1 MRGVGI
7 KYAINIYMI
16 LDEYFLL
23 QVHKMKLFH
32 LFVITIVLL
41 LPVPYLCG
49 ATEYYVRPT
58 EPTNT
63 SCPGQPC
70 LTFSQYINDSDHYFM
85 SNTVFRFQSG
95 IHQVNASVSIRNL
108 HNISLIATERMKEP
122 QIIILCKCS
131 SEICQKS
138 ECNGF
143 TFWNTSYIVIDSL
156 RIVVNSQN
164 KASVNGMTGL
174 RFMSITN
181 LYFLRCNV
189 KTLKNR
195 WSRSIDVSDGKHV
208 HIRSLTLVG
217 GGIDLRDSDN
227 ISITRVTAA
236 CCNKGISVICTMN
249 TVIINVTIIA
259 EHSGIHLK
267 HTRNTDIRNATVH
280 DSKNRGIILYKAN
293 VATICSTTLKHP
305 GVRGI
310 DIHKSEFIT
319 INNTFIVGQEV
330 SLHTEGNVNYTMG
343 IYLRHTTNVT
353 IHYLI
358 VTNTTFGVIVEKS
371 KRVTLDN
378 MTAVNWTGHSI
389 YMRQASDTTMNS
401 IVIRSD
407 NADNSQRREMGIIIT
422 NSFNIM
428 LTRSVFRYFNPTFL
442 TISVTG
448 QPAVVQL
455 HDSWNVTLS
464 ECSFHD
470 NNLTALKLVRAHMKV
485 IGHLTFTGNRAYQGA
500 AMTFIS
506 NSSMTLKETG
516 YITFTNNSANHSGG
530 AIYIV
535 TRNFYTLSRSK
546 FEFIAITVT
555 ECFLRV
561 EGQRFQDRLVF
572 TNSSAGHGGDVL
584 YGGSLGTAC
593 TQIKKC
599 GKCLGHFIKS
609 STIKPDTL
617 SIVSSAPSRACF
629 CNSSGVPDCLTVY
642 YSIAHSL
649 YPGQTIEVSVVV
661 VGHNFGAVVGCNF
674 GTVAG
679 SVFAQFLSNEHMP
692 QLEEGQTVQA
702 AKQHH
707 CNKLQYTILPKGEEN
722 HLVLTLTAV
731 KRDVTEIEYVNES
744 LQSQLVEYKK
754 GMTYN
759 IQDILDFPIFVDIRI
774 LPCPPGFELT
784 HNQAKCGCKKNLRLL
799 PNVACDVQN
808 LTIQRSGLVWVGPL
822 TDDNNTVIDVIMAQ
836 NCPLNYCRANSVNIT
851 LNQSDTQC
859 NYNHS
864 GTLCG
869 GCQPGFSLALGS
881 AQCLKC
887 SNKYLALLIPLT
899 LAGFV
904 LVFLIKVLDLTISQ
918 GFINGLIFYANILQ
932 PNLHI
937 FFPQMTRISPLTLFM
952 AWLNLDLGIETCFV
966 DGLTAYWKTWLQF
979 VFPFYIWAIAGLII
993 ISARYS
999 TRLAR
1004 VMGNNSVPVLATLF
1018 LLSYAKLLRTIITIM
1033 SYTVVDTPHG
1043 QKTVWSADGNI
1054 DYLGPQHRCLFVA
1067 AIATLLFLWLPYTL
1081 LLLLGQWLHKINHKC
1096 VTRTLMKMKP
1106 FLDAH
1111 YGPLK
1116 DKHHYWFGVLLCMR
1130 VIILLISAAIPTN
1143 NFSVFT
1149 LSMSITAVALISF
1162 TSIGPAVYHNT
1173 ATSTFEI
1180 SLFINLALLGL
1191 AKFYTNSAGGD
1202 QAAATYTLI
1211 GVAFTQFLGRI
1222 LYQIYSLVKSLFSHC
1237 HVHDDDDEATENIWR
1252 YNTSVELS
1260 LPKWKTLDSD
1270 TPYQDAATTL

>member
-1 MRGVGI
+1 MHSTIGI
-7 KYAINIYMI
+7 A
-16 LDEYFLL
+16 
-23 QVHKMKLFH
+23 
-32 LFVITIVLL
+32 
-41 LPVPYLCG
+41 
-49 ATEYYVRPT
+49 VR
-58 EPTNT
+58 NT
-63 SCPGQPC
+63 
-70 LTFSQYINDSDHYFM
+70 
-85 SNTVFRFQSG
+85 
-95 IHQVNASVSIRNL
+95 
-108 HNISLIATERMKEP
+108 
-122 QIIILCKCS
+122 
-131 SEICQKS
+131 
-138 ECNGF
+138 
-143 TFWNTSYIVIDSL
+143 
-156 RIVVNSQN
+156 
-164 KASVNGMTGL
+164 
-174 RFMSITN
+174 
-181 LYFLRCNV
+181 
-189 KTLKNR
+189 
-195 WSRSIDVSDGKHV
+195 
-208 HIRSLTLVG
+208 
-217 GGIDLRDSDN
+217 
-227 ISITRVTAA
+227 
-236 CCNKGISVICTMN
+236 
-249 TVIINVTIIA
+249 INVTI
-259 EHSGIHLK
+259 
-267 HTRNTDIRNATVH
+267 
-280 DSKNRGIILYKAN
+280 Y
-293 VATICSTTLKHP
+293 
-305 GVRGI
+305 
-310 DIHKSEFIT
+310 
-319 INNTFIVGQEV
+319 
-330 SLHTEGNVNYTMG
+330 
-343 IYLRHTTNVT
+343 YLN
-353 IHYLI
+353 
-358 VTNTTFGVIVEKS
+358 VTNTSFGISVEKS
-371 KRVTLDN
+371 NAVTVNN
-378 MTAVNWTGHSI
+378 MTAVNWTGYSI
-389 YMRQASDTTMNS
+389 YMLQATNTIIQNM
-401 IVIRSD
+401 IMRSD
-407 NADNSQRREMGIIIT
+407 NVESSQRREIGIIIT
-422 NSFNIM
+422 NSSNVM
-428 LTRSVFRYFNPTFL
+428 LTQSVFRFFNPPFL
-442 TISVTG
+442 TISVTR

-455 HDSWNVTLS
+455 HDSWNVTIGG
-464 ECSFHD
+464 CSFHD
-470 NNLTALKLVRAHMKV
+470 NNLTALKLVKTQMKV
-485 IGHLTFTGNRAYQGA
+485 IDNLTFTGNRAYKGA

-506 NSSMTLKETG
+506 NSSMTLTATG
-516 YITFTNNSANHSGG
+516 YITFTNNSANNSGG

-535 TRNFYTLSRSK
+535 TRHFYTLSRSK
-546 FEFIAITVT
+546 FEFTHITDT
-555 ECFLRV
+555 ECFLQV
-561 EGQRFQDRLVF
+561 EGQHFQDRLVF
-572 TNSSAGHGGDVL
+572 INNSAGQGGDVL

-593 TQIKKC
+593 TQNTKDIKC
-599 GKCLGHFIKS
+599 GECLSHFIKNS
-609 STIKPDTL
+609 IIEPDTL
-617 SIVSSAPSRACF
+617 SIVSSAPSRVCV

-642 YSIAHSL
+642 YYNADYIF
-649 YPGQTIEVSVVV
+649 PGQTIDMSVVI
-661 VGHNFGAVVGCNF
+661 VGHNFGAVVGRNF
-674 GTVAG
+674 GTIAG

-702 AKQHH
+702 VKQHH
-707 CNKLQYTILPKGEEN
+707 CNNLQYTILPKGEEN

-731 KRDVTEIEYVNES
+731 KRDVTEIEYVNRS
-744 LQSQLVEYKK
+744 LQSQLDGYNEERKH
-754 GMTYN
+754 N
-759 IQDILDFPIFVDIRI
+759 IQDILDFPIFVDIKL

-784 HNQAKCGCKKNLRLL
+784 HNQAKCGCKKNLQPL
-799 PNVACDVQN
+799 PNVACYVQN

-836 NCPLNYCRANSVNIT
+836 NCPLNYCKEKAVNIT

-869 GCQPGFSLALGS
+869 GCQPGLSLALGS
-881 AQCLKC
+881 VQCLKC

-904 LVFLIKVLDLTISQ
+904 LIFLIKVLDLTISQ

-932 PNLHI
+932 PNQHI
-937 FFPQMTRISPLTLFM
+937 FLPQMTRSNPLTLFI

-993 ISARYS
+993 ISARHS

-1081 LLLLGQWLHKINHKC
+1081 LLLLGQWLHKINHQC

-1211 GVAFTQFLGRI
+1211 GVAFTQFLG
-1222 LYQIYSLVKSLFSHC
+1222 LVFYQVYSLLKSLFSHRR
-1237 HVHDDDDEATENIWR
+1237 VHEDDDEATENIWR